1 MGHGY
6 RMSDNLNPAPM
17 LAMMRMVNQAYRDGL
32 RMALVVDAPASF
44 KFLWR
49 AARPLLNEKTRGKI
63 RFVSREEAYE
73 LLVSLNGT
81 EAAGVVDRMMRLNR
95 GHEGCRGSKF
105 PSELTDHDARHPGQ
119 GEPLLGCVPSRSLPL
134 GRGVSVRNGGRN
146 GH

>member
-17 LAMMRMVNQAYRDGL
+17 LAMMRMVNQASRDGL

-73 LLVSLNGT
+73 LLVALNGP
-81 EAAGVVDRMMRLNR
+81 EAAGVVDRVMRLNR
-95 GHEGCRGSKF
+95 SHEGCRASKF
-105 PSELTDHDARHPGQ
+105 PSELKDHDIRALGQ
-119 GEPLLGCVPSRSLPL
+119 GEPILGCTLSRPL
-134 GRGVSVRNGGRN
+134 
-146 GH
+146 